1 MIVDL
6 VTGIDYSYGIYYCS
20 DQGIGVSGS
29 HICTGRGQLRMPR
42 ARDIG
47 WQHGKM
53 VGGHRHHVQCNY
65 CHRAMIGGVTRFKKH
80 LAGRRGE
87 IRGCEAVPK
96 EVRDLI
102 RKHLGAGE
110 IQKSSQK
117 KKMKIDGGVLN
128 VQSSEDK
135 DTQSDESDQETA
147 AARLESLRSLHE
159 AEEACQSVKNEH
171 QQLMVGTR
179 EFFDAFSTVQLKE
192 EQGLAPPRATDLG
205 WAHGMMVNGD
215 RQKIKCRYCHKV
227 ILGGGISRLKQHLA
241 GERGNIAPCEKVP
254 DDVKAQMQQHLGFKV
269 LERLKKQKE
278 LETIKNP
285 LASFIQGKEEGNSDE
300 MQKSPMAS
308 PLAICAQGSSDRGK
322 GKEGDEGT
330 SSRRKRHKKQ
340 IVLAVPAVARLPM
353 HQNFASQESRDRA
366 DMAVAK
372 FMYDAGIPFSAA
384 NSIYFQQMADAIAA
398 VGPGY
403 KMPSYHSLRGNLL
416 NRSVQEVGELC
427 QELKKS
433 WEVTGCTV
441 MADRWLDRT
450 GHTVINFFIYCPK
463 GTMFLKSIDASD
475 ITNSS
480 EALLG
485 LFDNIVQDVG
495 PKNIVQFVTDTTPN
509 FKAAGKMLM
518 DKYKTF
524 LWSACAVHCIDLML
538 EELGKIVE
546 VKEALLKAKRVS
558 QFIYNHAWVL
568 NLMRKKTGGKD
579 IVKPAIT
586 RFATNFFALQSIAS
600 FKDPLHQM
608 FTSSTWM
615 QSAFSKQRA
624 GLEVTEIVVDPGF
637 WSVCANILKVTKPLL
652 AVLYLADSEERPSM
666 GYIYDA
672 MEKAKKAIIVAF
684 NNKESDYFPYLKV
697 IDRIWEEELHSPLHA
712 AAYYLNPSI
721 FYNPSFSTNKV
732 IQKGLLDCIE
742 TLEPNLTAQD
752 MITRQITSYEDAVG
766 DFSRP
771 VAVRGRESL
780 APATWWSLYAADCP
794 DLQRF
799 AVKILSQT
807 CCGTHGGRNWRIFEH
822 IHSKKKNR
830 LEQERLNDLVFVHYN
845 LQLQDRQSALSKA
858 TVSCAYDPLC
868 LEAMDDDAGEWVED
882 PGVLEGEELSW
893 MDVAVPSDALL
904 SSKARNGTDD
914 NDGLDGGDSDDSKSN
929 YGSEDL

>member
-1 MIVDL
+1 
-6 VTGIDYSYGIYYCS
+6 
-20 DQGIGVSGS
+20 
-29 HICTGRGQLRMPR
+29 MPR

-47 WQHGKM
+47 WQHGTM
-53 VGGHRHHVQCNY
+53 VGGHRHHVKCNY
-65 CHRAMIGGVTRFKKH
+65 CQRSMIGGVTRFKKH
-80 LAGRRGE
+80 LANRRGE

-102 RKHLGAGE
+102 RKHLGASMM
-110 IQKSSQK
+110 QNSSQK
-117 KKMKIDGGVLN
+117 KQKKMGADILN
-128 VQSSEDK
+128 ED
-135 DTQSDESDQETA
+135 TISNESDRDMA
-147 AARLESLRSLHE
+147 AARLESFRSLHE
-159 AEEACQSVKNEH
+159 AEEACQSMKNEN

-179 EFFDAFSTVQLKE
+179 EFFDAFSTVQSKE
-192 EQGLAPPRATDLG
+192 EQVLAPPRATDLG

-241 GERGNIAPCEKVP
+241 GERGNIAPCEQVP

-285 LASFIQGKEEGNSDE
+285 LASSTQGKEEGNSDDV
-300 MQKSPMAS
+300 QKSPTAF
-308 PLAICAQGSSDRGK
+308 CTQGSSGIRK
-322 GKEGDEGT
+322 GNEGDEGT
-330 SSRRKRHKKQ
+330 SGRRKRHRKQ
-340 IVLAVPAVARLPM
+340 FIQAVAIAQLPM
-353 HQNFASQESRDRA
+353 HQTFAPKEIIDQA
-366 DMAVAK
+366 DMAVAN
-372 FMYDAGIPFSAA
+372 FMYDAGLPFSAA

-416 NRSVQEVGELC
+416 NKSIQEVGELC

-441 MADRWLDRT
+441 MVDRWLDRS
-450 GHTVINFFIYCPK
+450 GHMVINFFVYCPK

-475 ITNSS
+475 TANSS
-480 EALLG
+480 EE
-485 LFDNIVQDVG
+485 LFDLFDGIVQEVG
-495 PKNIVQFVTDTTPN
+495 LKNIVQFLTDSAPN

-518 DKYKTF
+518 EKYKTF
-524 LWSACAVHCIDLML
+524 FWSASAAHCIDLML
-538 EELGKIVE
+538 EELGKMEE
-546 VKEALLKAKRVS
+546 VKEALLKAKRIS

-586 RFATNFFALQSIAS
+586 RFATDFFALQSIAS
-600 FKDPLHQM
+600 LKDPLHQM

-637 WSVCANILKVTKPLL
+637 WSVCAKILKVTKPLL
-652 AVLYLADSEERPSM
+652 AVLNLADSEERPSM
-666 GYIYDA
+666 GYLYDA
-672 MEKAKKAIIVAF
+672 MGKAKKSIIVAF

-712 AAYYLNPSI
+712 AACYLNPSV
-721 FYNPSFSTNKV
+721 FYNPSFCTNKV

-752 MITRQITSYEDAVG
+752 MITRQVTFYEDAVG

-771 VAVRGRESL
+771 VAVRGRDSL
-780 APATWWSLYAADCP
+780 SPATWWSLYAADCP

-799 AVKILSQT
+799 AVRILSQT
-807 CCGTHGGRNWRIFEH
+807 CSGTRGGRKWRIFEH
-822 IHSKKKNR
+822 MHSKKRNR

-845 LQLQDRQSALSKA
+845 LHLQERQSALSKA
-858 TVSCAYDPLC
+858 TVSCGYDPLC
-868 LEAMDDDAGEWVED
+868 LEAMGGDAGEWVED
-882 PGVLEGEELSW
+882 PGFFVGDEELSW
-893 MDVAVPSDALL
+893 MDVAVPDDAFL
-904 SSKARNGTDD
+904 SSKARNGTDIND
-914 NDGLDGGDSDDSKSN
+914 NLDGRDGDDFKSNDGSDD
-929 YGSEDL
+929 L

>member
-1 MIVDL
+1 
-6 VTGIDYSYGIYYCS
+6 
-20 DQGIGVSGS
+20 
-29 HICTGRGQLRMPR
+29 MPR

-47 WQHGKM
+47 WQHGTM

-65 CHRAMIGGVTRFKKH
+65 CHRSMIGGVTRFKKH
-80 LAGRRGE
+80 LANRRGE

-102 RKHLGAGE
+102 RKHLGPGMM
-110 IQKSSQK
+110 QTSQK
-117 KKMKIDGGVLN
+117 KQKKIGTEVLN
-128 VQSSEDK
+128 ALSSEDK
-135 DTQSDESDQETA
+135 DTVSNESDREMA

-159 AEEACQSVKNEH
+159 AEEACQSMKNEH

-179 EFFDAFSTVQLKE
+179 EFFDAFSTVQSKE
-192 EQGLAPPRATDLG
+192 EQKGLAPPRATDLG
-205 WAHGMMVNGD
+205 WAHGVMVNGD
-215 RQKIKCRYCHKV
+215 RQKIKCRYCHKM

-285 LASFIQGKEEGNSDE
+285 LAPYVQGKEEGNSDD
-300 MQKSPMAS
+300 MQKSPS
-308 PLAICAQGSSDRGK
+308 TFCTLGSSGIKK
-322 GKEGDEGT
+322 GKEGDEET
-330 SSRRKRHKKQ
+330 SGRRKRHRKPFIPTVTAISQ
-340 IVLAVPAVARLPM
+340 FPM
-353 HQNFASQESRDRA
+353 LQNFASQESIDQA
-366 DMAVAK
+366 DMAVAN
-372 FMYDAGIPFSAA
+372 FMYDAGLPFSAA

-403 KMPSYHSLRGNLL
+403 KIPSYHSLRGNLL
-416 NRSVQEVGELC
+416 NKSIQEVGELC

-441 MADRWLDRT
+441 MADRLLDRT
-450 GHTVINFFIYCPK
+450 GHMVINFFVYCPK

-475 ITNSS
+475 TTHSS
-480 EALLG
+480 EELLD
-485 LFDNIVQDVG
+485 LFDGIVQEVG
-495 PKNIVQFVTDTTPN
+495 LKNIVQFLTDTTPN

-518 DKYKTF
+518 NKYKTF
-524 LWSACAVHCIDLML
+524 FWSASAAHCIDLML
-538 EELGKIVE
+538 EELGKMEE
-546 VKEALLKAKRVS
+546 VKEALLKAKRIS

-586 RFATNFFALQSIAS
+586 RFATHFFALQSMAS
-600 FKDPLHQM
+600 LKDPLHQM
-608 FTSSTWM
+608 FTGSTWM

-637 WSVCANILKVTKPLL
+637 WSVCAKILKVTKPLL
-652 AVLYLADSEERPSM
+652 AVLSLADSEERPSM

-672 MEKAKKAIIVAF
+672 MGKAKKSIIVAF
-684 NNKESDYFPYLKV
+684 NNKESDYFPYLKIV
-697 IDRIWEEELHSPLHA
+697 DRIWEEELHSPLHA
-712 AAYYLNPSI
+712 AACYLNPSV
-721 FYNPSFSTNKV
+721 FYNPSFCTNKV

-752 MITRQITSYEDAVG
+752 MITRQVTFYEDAVG

-771 VAVRGRESL
+771 VALRGRESL
-780 APATWWSLYAADCP
+780 SPATWWSLYAADCP

-799 AVKILSQT
+799 AVRILSQT
-807 CCGTHGGRNWRIFEH
+807 CSGTRGGRKWWISEH

-830 LEQERLNDLVFVHYN
+830 LEQERFNDLVFVHYN
-845 LQLQDRQSALSKA
+845 LHLQERQSALTKSS
-858 TVSCAYDPLC
+858 VSCAYDPLC
-868 LEAMDDDAGEWVED
+868 LEAMGDDAGEWVED

-893 MDVAVPSDALL
+893 MDVAVPVDALL
-904 SSKARNGTDD
+904 SSKARNSTDN
-914 NDGLDGGDSDDSKSN
+914 NDSLDDRDSDDFKSN
-929 YGSEDL
+929 DETDDL